1 MWIIVFYIIRN
12 VFLVSRQR
20 PGGTNLSLKNRLA
33 ADIIWQGH
41 GGLKLDKMKCHILL
55 FMTLADVLSYILI
68 HIGGNDIGETRHGY
82 LVYKLKKCMSWLS
95 QQMPRTQLIWSQV
108 LPRTV
113 WRFSTDNNVMER
125 TRRRLNSSMGSYMCK
140 NGGGHIH

>member
-1 MWIIVFYIIRN
+1 VWIIVFYIIRN

-113 WRFSTDNNVMER
+113 WRFSTNNNAMER
-125 TRRRLNSSMGSYMCK
+125 G
-140 NGGGHIH
+140 